1 MEIYDKTITAPRAR
15 SGRYVNLCRKIEG
28 RRLAGC
34 RVAAPIWPDLLSLSP
49 RAKTSIAGIIGL
61 LITLGIARF
70 AYTPMLPIMREQAGL
85 GLGAGGWLAT
95 ANYAGYFTG
104 VFLCGRISDLN
115 LKDRLYRWGLI
126 LAVISTA
133 MMGIVSSEVGWAI
146 SRFLAG
152 LSTAVGMMLG
162 GALVM
167 NWLMRNGHRAE
178 LGAHFSG
185 VGLSVVMSSFA
196 VLTLSEHVLWSE
208 NWLFLSLLGLIL
220 VLPAWA
226 WLPEPMPAPEVERES
241 KMQDRPPT
249 VAVRRLLLAFYFC
262 AGVGFVVTSTFI
274 VAIVNALPEMED
286 VGFWVFVILGAAAAP
301 SCMFWDLI
309 ARRVGAIDALMIASV
324 LHIAGILLP
333 LAGGG
338 LFGPIAG
345 ALCFG
350 FTFAGIVSMMM
361 GLAGRFYPT
370 RPAKMMS
377 TLTIAYG
384 IAQILAPALTGWISE
399 RTGSYNAGLLVAA
412 VVMTVGLVMLLLL
425 RRLPLSINQQV
436 TV

>member
-1 MEIYDKTITAPRAR
+1 M
-15 SGRYVNLCRKIEG
+15 
-28 RRLAGC
+28 
-34 RVAAPIWPDLLSLSP
+34 SLSP
-49 RAKTSIAGIIGL
+49 RAKASTAGIIGL

-133 MMGIVSSEVGWAI
+133 MMGMVASEVGWAI

-178 LGAHFSG
+178 LGVHFSG

-196 VLTLSEHVLWSE
+196 VLMLSEHVLWWE
-208 NWLFLSLLGLIL
+208 NWLFLSLLGLVL
-220 VLPAWA
+220 VLPASA
-226 WLPEPMPAPEVERES
+226 WLPQPMPAPAVEHES

-286 VGFWVFVILGAAAAP
+286 VGFWVFVILGIAAAP
-301 SCMFWDLI
+301 SCMLWDLI
-309 ARRVGAIDALMIASV
+309 ARRVGAIDALLIASV

-361 GLAGRFYPT
+361 GLAGRFYPM

-412 VVMTVGLVMLLLL
+412 AVMTVGLVMLVQL
-425 RRLPLSINQQV
+425 RGAARLPDEVES
-436 TV
+436 

>member
-1 MEIYDKTITAPRAR
+1 
-15 SGRYVNLCRKIEG
+15 
-28 RRLAGC
+28 
-34 RVAAPIWPDLLSLSP
+34 
-49 RAKTSIAGIIGL
+49 
-61 LITLGIARF
+61 
-70 AYTPMLPIMREQAGL
+70 MLPIMREQAGL

-115 LKDRLYRWGLI
+115 LKDRLYRWSLI

-133 MMGIVSSEVGWAI
+133 MMGMVSNEVGWAI

-178 LGAHFSG
+178 LGVHFSG

-196 VLTLSEHVLWSE
+196 VLMLSEHVLWWE

-226 WLPEPMPAPEVERES
+226 WLPKPMPAPAVERES

-286 VGFWVFVILGAAAAP
+286 VGFWMFVILGIAAAP
-301 SCMFWDLI
+301 SCMLWDLI
-309 ARRVGAIDALMIASV
+309 ARRVGAIDALLIASV

-384 IAQILAPALTGWISE
+384 VAQILAPALTGWMSE

-412 VVMTVGLVMLLLL
+412 AVMTAGLVMLLLL

>member
-1 MEIYDKTITAPRAR
+1 MTALHTRG
-15 SGRYVNLCRKIEG
+15 GRDANLCRKIED

-34 RVAAPIWPDLLSLSP
+34 LVAAPIWPELLSISP
-49 RAKTSIAGIIGL
+49 RAKASIAGIIGL

-95 ANYAGYFTG
+95 ANYLGYFSG
-104 VFLCGRISDLN
+104 VFLCGRINDLN
-115 LKDRLYRWGLI
+115 VKDRIYRWGLM
-126 LAVISTA
+126 LAVASTA
-133 MMGIVSSEVGWAI
+133 MMGLFSNELGWAI

-152 LSTAVGMMLG
+152 LSTAFGMMLG

-167 NWLMRNGHRAE
+167 NWLMRNGYRAE
-178 LGAHFSG
+178 LGVHFSG

-196 VLTLSEHVLWSE
+196 VLILSEYVLWQQ
-208 NWLFLSLLGLIL
+208 NWLLLSLLGLVL
-220 VLPAWA
+220 VIPAWA
-226 WLPEPMPAPEVERES
+226 WLPKPMPAPAVEHEL
-241 KMQDRPPT
+241 KMQDHPPT

-274 VAIVNALPEMED
+274 VAIVNALADMED
-286 VGFWVFVILGAAAAP
+286 VGFWIFVILGAAAAP
-301 SCMFWDLI
+301 SCMLWDLI
-309 ARRVGAIDALMIASV
+309 ARRVGAIDALLLASV
-324 LHIAGILLP
+324 IHIAGILLP

-350 FTFAGIVSMMM
+350 VTFAGIVSMMM

-384 IAQILAPALTGWISE
+384 VAQILAPALTGWMSE

-412 VVMTVGLVMLLLL
+412 AVMTVGLVMLFQL
-425 RRLPLSINQQV
+425 RGAARLPDEVKS
-436 TV
+436 

>member
-1 MEIYDKTITAPRAR
+1 MMTSPHTRGDQDA
-15 SGRYVNLCRKIEG
+15 NLCRKIEG

-34 RVAAPIWPDLLSLSP
+34 LVTAPIWPDLLSLSP
-49 RAKTSIAGIIGL
+49 RAKASIAGIVGL

-133 MMGIVSSEVGWAI
+133 MMGMVSSEVGWAI

-196 VLTLSEHVLWSE
+196 VLMLSEHVLWSE

-226 WLPEPMPAPEVERES
+226 WLPKPMPAPEVERES

-274 VAIVNALPEMED
+274 VAIVNALPEMQD

-301 SCMFWDLI
+301 SCMLWDLI

-370 RPAKMMS
+370 RPARMMS

-399 RTGSYNAGLLVAA
+399 RTGSYNAGLLAA
-412 VVMTVGLVMLLLL
+412 AAVMTVGLVMLLLL

>member
-1 MEIYDKTITAPRAR
+1 M
-15 SGRYVNLCRKIEG
+15 
-28 RRLAGC
+28 
-34 RVAAPIWPDLLSLSP
+34 SLSP
-49 RAKTSIAGIIGL
+49 RAKASIAGIIGL

-133 MMGIVSSEVGWAI
+133 MMGMVASEVGWAI

-178 LGAHFSG
+178 LGVHFSG

-196 VLTLSEHVLWSE
+196 VLMLSKHVLWWE
-208 NWLFLSLLGLIL
+208 NWLLLSLLGLVL

-226 WLPEPMPAPEVERES
+226 WLPQPMPAPAVEHES

-274 VAIVNALPEMED
+274 VAIVNALPKMED
-286 VGFWVFVILGAAAAP
+286 VGFWVFVILGIAAAP
-301 SCMFWDLI
+301 SCMLWDLI
-309 ARRVGAIDALMIASV
+309 ARRVGAIDALLIASV

-412 VVMTVGLVMLLLL
+412 VVMTVGLVMLVQL
-425 RRLPLSINQQV
+425 RGAARLPDEVES
-436 TV
+436 